1 MTSPMPRLASL
12 ATTACLALA
21 IIVGVVDSA
30 QLAATATGSP
40 AIAVAAFASVTPA
53 VGTLA

>member
-1 MTSPMPRLASL
+1 MTSPMPRLANL

-21 IIVGVVDSA
+21 IIVGVVDSD
-30 QLAATATGSP
+30 QL
-40 AIAVAAFASVTPA
+40 AAFASVTPA